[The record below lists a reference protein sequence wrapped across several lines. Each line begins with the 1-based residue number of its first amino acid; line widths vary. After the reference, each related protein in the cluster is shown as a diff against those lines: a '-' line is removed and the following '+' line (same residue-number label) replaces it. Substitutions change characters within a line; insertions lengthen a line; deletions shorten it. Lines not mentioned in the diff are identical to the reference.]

1 MRLLT
6 ALALLLCHA
15 SASLGQMAAASRA
28 TADRIDVHWESADPA
43 ALFVSDDPEASPSAA
58 RLLAHANHS
67 FSVAFQTPPSRRPYF
82 ILLDERDHDITRFAE
97 RLISLQRGSNFR
109 DLGGYPAADG
119 KHVRWGLIYRA
130 AAMPMLTSADYE
142 TLKSL
147 RIASDID
154 FRSVEERSVAP
165 DLIPQ
170 RTGARYFARDYP
182 AIELF
187 QPPGGPPPAPL
198 SQSENLIRL
207 YRTWP
212 TSLAAQYRILFKT
225 LLRHSGA
232 VTFHCSAGQDRTG
245 VAAALVLSALGVPRP
260 VILQDYLLS
269 TADRQPENEVPRIDP
284 ARFPGNRIAAYY
296 AKAQAAPEGM
306 KPKPLLDAAGAPYLA
321 YSFKEIEGR
330 WGSVEI
336 YLRDVLGVGASDIAL
351 LRREYLE

>member
-1 MRLLT
+1 
-6 ALALLLCHA
+6 
-15 SASLGQMAAASRA
+15 MAAASRV
-28 TADRIDVHWESADPA
+28 TADRIELHWESADPA
-43 ALFVSDDPEASPSAA
+43 SLYVSDDPEAALEAA
-58 RLLAHANHS
+58 RLLAHVDHS
-67 FSVAFQTPPSRRPYF
+67 GVLAFPTPASPRPYF
-82 ILLDERDHDITRFAE
+82 ILLDERDHEITRFAE

-109 DLGGYPAADG
+109 DLGGYPAANG

-130 AAMPMLTSADYE
+130 AAMPMLTESDYE
-142 TLKSL
+142 TLKGL
-147 RIASDID
+147 RIASDVD

-165 DLIPQ
+165 DLIPA

-187 QPPGGPPPAPL
+187 QPPGATPPVHV

-212 TSLAAQYRILFKT
+212 TLLSVQYGSVFKS

-245 VAAALVLSALGVPRP
+245 VATALVLSALGVPRS
-260 VILQDYLLS
+260 VILRDYLLS
-269 TADRQPENEVPRIDP
+269 TADRQPENEMPRIDP

-296 AKAQAAPEGM
+296 AKAQAAPDGM
-306 KPKPLLDAAGAPYLA
+306 KAKPLLDAAGTPYLA

-330 WGSVEI
+330 WGSVEN
-336 YLRDVLGVGASDIAL
+336 YLRDVLGVGASDIDML
-351 LRREYLE
+351 QRDYLE